1 MEVKLSNKKM
11 IGWSVVITLCALSWG
26 GIHPSLKSVL
36 NSGMAPF
43 LAAFLRFF
51 IASLT
56 TLPFCLKKS
65 EGRKML
71 VFRDAAVMAVLGLYG
86 VGFFSLL
93 LSFGLSYTNAT
104 SSSILINSQPV
115 FTVFLAAVLL
125 KDKIKTRPLLGLIL
139 GCFGIIMV
147 VTRGDFTSLSFADDY
162 LIGNLM
168 CLAGA
173 FFISLHYVYLK
184 KYINIYGSTIPS
196 LITSVSGAIV
206 LLFAAIAGG
215 ADFRSLADVSP
226 VSWLQMLYI
235 GVIATGLSN
244 IIFNKAL
251 HVIGITKAI
260 GFKFLV
266 PVFGV
271 VLSII
276 LLGERANLW
285 VYLGIAV
292 VLAAIMFIQIPG
304 KAKKNG

>member
-1 MEVKLSNKKM
+1 M
-11 IGWSVVITLCALSWG
+11 IGWSVIIALCALSWG
-26 GIHPSLKSVL
+26 GIHPALKSVL

-43 LAAFLRFF
+43 LAAFLRFL

-56 TLPFCLKKS
+56 TLPFCF
-65 EGRKML
+65 RKTERRQKL
-71 VFRDAAVMAVLGLYG
+71 VFRDAAVMALLGIYG

-115 FTVFLAAVLL
+115 FAAILAALLL
-125 KDKIKTRPLLGLIL
+125 KDGIKKRPLLGLVL
-139 GCFGIIMV
+139 GCVGIVMV
-147 VTRGDFTSLSFADDY
+147 VTRGDFASLSFSDDY

-184 KYINIYGSTIPS
+184 KYISIYGSTLPN
-196 LITSVSGAIV
+196 LITSVSGAVV
-206 LLFAAIAGG
+206 LLFAAAAGG
-215 ADFRSLADVSP
+215 VDFRSLADISP

-244 IIFNKAL
+244 ILFNRAL
-251 HVIGITKAI
+251 HVIGITRAM

-271 VLSII
+271 VLSVL
-276 LLGERANLW
+276 LLGERANIW
-285 VYLGIAV
+285 VYSGIAV
-292 VLAAIMFIQIPG
+292 VMAAIMFIQIPG